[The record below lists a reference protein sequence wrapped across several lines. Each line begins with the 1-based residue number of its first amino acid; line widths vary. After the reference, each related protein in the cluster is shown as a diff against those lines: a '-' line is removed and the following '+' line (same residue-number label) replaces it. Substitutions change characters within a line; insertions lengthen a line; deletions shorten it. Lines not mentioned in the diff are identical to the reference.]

1 MTGADWAIIG
11 AIVLSILLAA
21 SQGFFFEV
29 FSFAGVVL
37 GYLFAAWEFTRLAG
51 WLSPYVK
58 ALWIAEL
65 AAFFLIFLAVVMLA
79 GMVGRIVRWAI
90 REAGLRWFDRLLG
103 AGFGFLRGIVI
114 VAVVVLGLASFAP
127 GSRILADSKLGPY
140 FLVVA
145 RAATWVAPSGV
156 RARFRQ
162 GVYALHG
169 ATESQDSA
177 TTPAP
182 GRR

>member
-65 AAFFLIFLAVVMLA
+65 AEFFLIFLAVVMIG
-79 GMVGRIVRWAI
+79 GMEGRIIGWGI
-90 REAGLRWFDRLLG
+90 RATGLRS
-103 AGFGFLRGIVI
+103 VI
-114 VAVVVLGLASFAP
+114 SPL
-127 GSRILADSKLGPY
+127 
-140 FLVVA
+140 
-145 RAATWVAPSGV
+145 
-156 RARFRQ
+156 
-162 GVYALHG
+162 
-169 ATESQDSA
+169 
-177 TTPAP
+177 
-182 GRR
+182 